1 MLIAGLGFGLA
12 SDLGISTAAAGEDDL
27 ELEFGELDS
36 LVGRMQ
42 NTPVEK
48 LQPQLIK
55 EYQKGEV
62 TLKQSTAAA
71 ALANAE
77 TFGGQNYVGFHTEMA
92 LLPTLQMSA
101 ELPEERAALPV
112 FKVLYRNTQRIH
124 DAGLSKTKRL
134 KKVKPAEL
142 AKGADEG

>member
-42 NTPVEK
+42 DTTVEK

-62 TLKQSTAAA
+62 TLKQPTAAA

-77 TFGGQNYVGFHTEMA
+77 TFGGQNYVGVHTEMA

-101 ELPEERAALPV
+101 ELPEE
-112 FKVLYRNTQRIH
+112 
-124 DAGLSKTKRL
+124 
-134 KKVKPAEL
+134 
-142 AKGADEG
+142 